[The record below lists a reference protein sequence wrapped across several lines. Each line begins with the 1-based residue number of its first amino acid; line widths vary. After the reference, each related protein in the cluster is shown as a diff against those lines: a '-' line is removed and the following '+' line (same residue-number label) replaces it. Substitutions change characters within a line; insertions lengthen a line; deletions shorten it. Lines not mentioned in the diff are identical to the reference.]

1 MQTLRSNFIATS
13 AAVAA
18 SVADAV
24 VDVAVAV
31 AVDFAVVDVVVAVD
45 FADVVVDFVVVV
57 VVAAVDVALHHNMIE
72 LNFEYFFCFK
82 SGSHRKKTIYSSKR
96 ELPVMLH
103 L

>member
-18 SVADAV
+18 SVADVV

-31 AVDFAVVDVVVAVD
+31 D
-45 FADVVVDFVVVV
+45 FADVV

-96 ELPVMLH
+96 ELPELLH